1 MLIFI
6 EAYGVAVK
14 TCKYYSCATLLV
26 YESMWFL
33 SIVNL
38 AYTLMSTWSIEEYIK
53 ELQDMPH
60 CKPVFFVSI
69 AKLLYVLTCGLACFL
84 HWIKNTF
91 VHISLCQSRFFGVS
105 WYSNGKTCHFVSKR
119 WITSFHFPL
128 TARSKENTKRLQSS
142 AVLVHWIFRADNLCG
157 IGIDTDCS
165 E

>member
-38 AYTLMSTWSIEEYIK
+38 AYTLMSTWSIEEYIR

-105 WYSNGKTCHFVSKR
+105 RASQFVSKR
-119 WITSFHFPL
+119 QVISLHFPL
-128 TARSKENTKRLQSS
+128 TARSKENSKRLQSS
-142 AVLVHWIFRADNLCG
+142 VVLVHRIFFADNLCR
-157 IGIDTDCS
+157 IVIDPDCS
-165 E
+165 